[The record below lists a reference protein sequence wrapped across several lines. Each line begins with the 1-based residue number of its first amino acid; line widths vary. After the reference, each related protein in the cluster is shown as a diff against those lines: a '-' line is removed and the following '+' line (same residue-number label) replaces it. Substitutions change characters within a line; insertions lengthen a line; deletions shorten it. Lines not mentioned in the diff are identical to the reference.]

1 MFILY
6 IYSTCWRMKSVFYKR
21 QQPILLV
28 PSWPLYGV
36 DRMIRL
42 PLLIVPLGRARLVR
56 VARLLLLLLLSSIEG
71 HLHS

>member
-1 MFILY
+1 
-6 IYSTCWRMKSVFYKR
+6 MKSVFYKR

-42 PLLIVPLGRARLVR
+42 PLLIVPLGRARLVH
-56 VARLLLLLLLSSIEG
+56 VA
-71 HLHS
+71 